1 MSNIFKKIITF
12 PKLNGF
18 HFQNIF
24 YLILKKEILK
34 TSLFK
39 ITSLNSFSV
48 ILKIFTGLISSK
60 VIAIFLGASGMALM
74 GNMRNFFTS
83 VETISTLGFQN
94 GIVKYA
100 AENQENESELKK
112 VISTIFIS
120 LLAASLFFGAGLF
133 FLSNY
138 WNNQVFGPEN
148 RYEYVIEILAIVL
161 PLYVVNVFFLG
172 IINGFGKFKAVIYI
186 NIIGN
191 LVGLFV
197 SIALIYAYQ
206 TSGALIS
213 VAVSPAL
220 SFFISFYSINRQI
233 DLVKNISF
241 ESFDF
246 SIIKK
251 MLSFSLMAVV
261 YGFIGPL
268 VYLAIRNNVIDNL
281 GLEQAG
287 YWSAM
292 ERISSNYLMFI
303 STLLTVYFLPKL
315 VLATNNQ
322 ETKKVFW
329 SYYKTI
335 LPLFVLV
342 LIAIYFLRFF
352 IIQILFTEDFAPV
365 SELFFWQLLG
375 DVLKA
380 SSIILGYEFFAKK
393 KTKAFILTE
402 LMSLTIL
409 YFSSLYFINIFQ
421 LEGIVIAHAFTYA
434 IYLLILAVY
443 FRKSLF

>member
-1 MSNIFKKIITF
+1 
-12 PKLNGF
+12 
-18 HFQNIF
+18 
-24 YLILKKEILK
+24 
-34 TSLFK
+34 
-39 ITSLNSFSV
+39 
-48 ILKIFTGLISSK
+48 
-60 VIAIFLGASGMALM
+60 MALI
-74 GNMRNFFTS
+74 GNLRNFFTS

-100 AENQENESELKK
+100 AENQENELELKK

-120 LLAASLFFGAGLF
+120 LLGASLFFGFGLF

-138 WNNQVFGPEN
+138 WNSQVFGPEN
-148 RYEYVIEILAIVL
+148 RYEYVIEILAVVL

-172 IINGFGKFKAVIYI
+172 IVNGFGKFKAVIYI

-191 LVGLFV
+191 LIGLFV
-197 SIALIYAYQ
+197 SIGLIYAYQ

-220 SFFISFYSINRQI
+220 SFFISFYCVNRHI
-233 DLVKNISF
+233 DLKKNISF
-241 ESFDF
+241 ECFDF

-251 MLSFSLMAVV
+251 MLSYSMMAVV

-281 GLEQAG
+281 GIKQAG

-292 ERISSNYLMFI
+292 ERISSNYLLFI

-315 VLATNNQ
+315 VLATNNR

-335 LPLFVLV
+335 FPLFIVI
-342 LIAIYFLRFF
+342 LIIIYFLRSF
-352 IIQILFTEDFAPV
+352 IIQILFTEDFEPV
-365 SELFFWQLLG
+365 SKLFFWQLLG
-375 DVLKA
+375 DILKA

-393 KTKAFILTE
+393 MTKAFVITE
-402 LMSLTIL
+402 LMSFAIL
-409 YFSSLYFINIFQ
+409 YFSSLYFIKIFQ

-434 IYLLILAVY
+434 IYLIVLAIY
-443 FRKSLF
+443 FRRKLF

>member
-1 MSNIFKKIITF
+1 M
-12 PKLNGF
+12 
-18 HFQNIF
+18 
-24 YLILKKEILK
+24 
-34 TSLFK
+34 FK
-39 ITSLNSFSV
+39 ITSLNSLSV

-60 VIAIFLGASGMALM
+60 VVAIFLGASGMALV

-100 AENQENESELKK
+100 AENQENKQELKK

-120 LLAASLFFGAGLF
+120 LLTASLVFGLALF

-138 WNNQVFGPEN
+138 WNDQVFGVEN
-148 RYEYVIEILAIVL
+148 RYDYVFRILAIAL
-161 PLYVVNVFFLG
+161 PWYIINVFLLG

-191 LVGLFV
+191 ILGLIV
-197 SIALIYAYQ
+197 SIALIYQFNVA
-206 TSGALIS
+206 GALVS
-213 VAVSPAL
+213 VAISPAL
-220 SFFISFYSINRQI
+220 LFFISFYFIGKEINLRE
-233 DLVKNISF
+233 NISLAF
-241 ESFDF
+241 FDF

-251 MLSFSLMAVV
+251 LLSYSMMAIV

-268 VYLAIRNNVIDNL
+268 VYLAIRNNVIEKL

-292 ERISSNYLMFI
+292 ERISANYLLFI

-315 VLATNNQ
+315 VLAKTNQ

-335 LPLFVLV
+335 LPLFIIS

-352 IIQILFTEDFAPV
+352 IIKLLFTEDFTPV
-365 SELFFWQLLG
+365 ATLFFWQLLG
-375 DVLKA
+375 DILKA
-380 SSIILGYEFFAKK
+380 ASIILGYEFFAKK
-393 KTKAFILTE
+393 MTKAFIVTE
-402 LMSLTIL
+402 LMSLGIL
-409 YFSSLYFINIFQ
+409 YFSSFYFINHFQ
-421 LEGIVIAHAFTYA
+421 IEGIVMAHAFTYG
-434 IYLLILAVY
+434 IYLAVLMIY
-443 FRKSLF
+443 FRKKLF

>member
-1 MSNIFKKIITF
+1 LIF
-12 PKLNGF
+12 
-18 HFQNIF
+18 
-24 YLILKKEILK
+24 KKEILK

-60 VIAIFLGASGMALM
+60 VIAVFLGAGGMALV

-100 AENQENESELKK
+100 AESQENDSQFKK
-112 VISTIFIS
+112 VASTIFIC
-120 LLAASLFFGAGLF
+120 LLGASLFFGIGLF
-133 FLSNY
+133 FLSSY

-148 RYEYVIEILAIVL
+148 RYEYVIEILAVAL
-161 PLYVVNVFFLG
+161 PLYIVNVFFLG
-172 IINGFGKFKAVIYI
+172 IINGFGKFKAVIYV
-186 NIIGN
+186 NILGN
-191 LVGLFV
+191 LLGLFV
-197 SIALIYAYQ
+197 SITLIYQYHI
-206 TSGALIS
+206 SGALIS
-213 VAVSPAL
+213 VAISPAL
-220 SFFISFYSINRQI
+220 IFFISFYYINREI
-233 DLVKNISF
+233 DLRKNISF
-241 ESFDF
+241 ASFDF

-251 MLSFSLMAVV
+251 MLSYSLMAVV

-268 VYLAIRNNVIDNL
+268 VYLAIRNNVIENL

-315 VLATNNQ
+315 VLAKTNA
-322 ETKKVFW
+322 ETKSVFW

-335 LPLFVLV
+335 LPLFILILV
-342 LIAIYFLRFF
+342 VIYLLRFF
-352 IIQILFTEDFAPV
+352 IIKILFTQSFEPV
-365 SELFFWQLLG
+365 SNLFFWQLLG
-375 DVLKA
+375 DILKA

-393 KTKAFILTE
+393 MTKAFIITE
-402 LMSLTIL
+402 LMSLGCL
-409 YFSSLYFINIFQ
+409 YFSSIFFMNIFKI
-421 LEGIVIAHAFTYA
+421 EGIVMAHAFTYA
-434 IYLLILAVY
+434 VYLFVLVIY